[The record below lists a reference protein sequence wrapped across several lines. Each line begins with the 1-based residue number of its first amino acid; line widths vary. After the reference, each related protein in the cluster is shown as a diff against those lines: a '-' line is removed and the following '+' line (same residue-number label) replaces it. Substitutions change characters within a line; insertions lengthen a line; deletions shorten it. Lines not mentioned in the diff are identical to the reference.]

1 MHICFLCNEYPP
13 GLHGG
18 MGSKFQV
25 ISRGLVER
33 GHQVTVVG
41 VYRREQDA
49 VENDRGVKV
58 VRLAH
63 TNVPRASFFTDGWRV
78 RQTLMAIQRTTPIDV
93 VDGTE
98 LSLASLPRSFPP
110 AKVIRMSGGHHFFA
124 VTLGR
129 RPRAW
134 RSWIERRSFA
144 RADHLCGV
152 SRFVIETTRQ
162 LLDLG
167 RRPIEVLPNPV
178 DTELFKPMPEIP
190 EESGLIVFVGTVCE
204 KKGVRQLI
212 EAMPSIV
219 AAVPDARLLL
229 VGRDYKDETGQSY
242 LERYKALVPEDMRA
256 RIAFTGAVEHDAL
269 PRFLARA
276 RVAVYPSHM
285 EAQGIVNLEAMAMG
299 KAVVSSATGPGPE
312 LIEDGVSGLLCN
324 PHDPQS
330 IANRIVT
337 LMRDAE
343 LRGRLGEEA
352 RRRVLGHF
360 SEKVLIERN
369 EAFHRQCVEQGH
381 AA

>member
-1 MHICFLCNEYPP
+1 
-13 GLHGG
+13 
-18 MGSKFQV
+18 
-25 ISRGLVER
+25 
-33 GHQVTVVG
+33 
-41 VYRREQDA
+41 
-49 VENDRGVKV
+49 
-58 VRLAH
+58 
-63 TNVPRASFFTDGWRV
+63 
-78 RQTLMAIQRTTPIDV
+78 
-93 VDGTE
+93 
-98 LSLASLPRSFPP
+98 
-110 AKVIRMSGGHHFFA
+110 VIRMSGGHHFFA

-178 DTELFKPMPEIP
+178 DTELFRPMPEIP

-229 VGRDYKDETGQSY
+229 VGRDYKDEEGRSY
-242 LERYKALVPEDMRA
+242 LARYKDLVPEALRE

-343 LRGRLGEEA
+343 LRQRLGEEA
-352 RRRVLGHF
+352 RRRVLAQF

-369 EAFHRQCVEQGH
+369 EAFHRHCVEQGH